1 MFNVKDGVSETTT
14 TTGTG
19 DFVLTARAGYIRF
32 NDALVGNPHLFVYEA
47 HAVDGS
53 GVRTGAFETGIGQ
66 FFNDAGTYKI
76 RRVRKLAGSDYP
88 TMTPLDFAA
97 GTKVVSLVVSAAQAA
112 GFKVGNDQAGDPVTL
127 YVRADGNNNNSGL
140 VDSASGAFLTLGY
153 AVAEALQFYESAT
166 IMVGPGTFAYA
177 YASSVQGQVTI
188 IGAGIGSTTISGV
201 IAEPGQHFL
210 ISDVRFV
217 SDGTALDADGVSSRI
232 DAYDVDFGPADW
244 AHVRAKNDATI
255 TLGDYVI
262 SGGATGGAHLR
273 AETLGRVVC
282 FGVATLTANIAFPGA
297 WAVAERTFGLIEYD
311 GGSIDLNGHTVTGK
325 RYDIQYGSICNT
337 YGGGASFLPGSVA
350 GTTASGGQYL

>member
-1 MFNVKDGVSETTT
+1 MFNVKDCVSETTT

-127 YVRADGNNNNSGL
+127 YVRSDGNNNNSGL
-140 VDSASGAFLTLGY
+140 ANSAGGAFLTLDY
-153 AVAEALQFYESAT
+153 AIAEALRFYDGAT
-166 IMVGPGTFAYA
+166 IMVGSGTFAAGYA
-177 YASSVQGQVTI
+177 NDATGRVTI
-188 IGAGIGSTTISGV
+188 VGAGSGSTTIQGL
-201 IAEPGQHFL
+201 IAQAGQR
-210 ISDVRFV
+210 IQVSDCKIV
-217 SDGTALDADGVSSRI
+217 SDGTGLLAQGAGAELLASDI
-232 DAYDVDFGPADW
+232 EFGAC
-244 AHVRAKNDATI
+244 
-255 TLGDYVI
+255 DYVHAFAKDGGAVALSI
-262 SGGATGGAHLR
+262 YSVSGGGGAHLR
-273 AETLGRVVC
+273 AESFGRIVLDDTATLLTNVTFADGWVVC
-282 FGVATLTANIAFPGA
+282 DG
-297 WAVAERTFGLIEYD
+297 GLGLVKYD
-311 GGSIDLNGHTVTGK
+311 GGSIDLGGHTVTGK
-325 RYDIQYGSICNT
+325 RYDIQAGSICNT
-337 YGGGASFLPGSVA
+337 YGGGASFLPGSVD

>member
-1 MFNVKDGVSETTT
+1 MFNVKDCVSETTT

-127 YVRADGNNNNSGL
+127 YVRSDGNNNNSGL
-140 VDSASGAFLTLGY
+140 ANSAGGAFLTLDY
-153 AVAEALQFYESAT
+153 AIAEALRFYDGAT
-166 IMVGPGTFAYA
+166 IMVGSGTFAAGYA
-177 YASSVQGQVTI
+177 NDATGRVTI
-188 IGAGIGSTTISGV
+188 VGAGSGSTTIQGLIAQAGQRIQVSGCK
-201 IAEPGQHFL
+201 I
-210 ISDVRFV
+210 V
-217 SDGTALDADGVSSRI
+217 SDGTGLDVDGVGATI
-232 DAYDVDFGPADW
+232 GAYDVEFGACDYTHAW
-244 AHVRAKNDATI
+244 AKNGGSI
-255 TLGDYVI
+255 GLGAYSV
-262 SGGATGGAHLR
+262 SGGGGAHLR
-273 AETLGRVVC
+273 SDSFASIVC
-282 FGVATLTANIAFPGA
+282 EDVATIAANLTFSAG
-297 WAVAERTFGLIEYD
+297 WAVCDAGLGLIRYD
-311 GGSIDLNGHTVTGK
+311 GGSIDLDGHTVTGK
-325 RYDIQYGSICNT
+325 RYDIQAGSICNT